1 MAARKWRQV
10 LKVGDR
16 ARNKLN
22 RRVGIVDVVEDVGS
36 SRQYGLHYDEAPQDQ
51 HLTMVGRD
59 GAQLPPELIEP
70 E

>member
-16 ARNKLN
+16 VRNKLN

-36 SRQYGLHYDEAPQDQ
+36 QQYGLHYDEAPQDR

-59 GAQLPPELIEP
+59 GAQLSPELIEP